1 MGHRHE
7 GPLLTA
13 PAVRI
18 AGVLLLAVL
27 AGCASLPPVAVRAP
41 SSAFL
46 DTRDTSLGRIAAAS
60 LSEAGRS
67 ESGFRLLPTGD
78 FALDARLELARRAER
93 SIDAQYYYVQRDS
106 VGLQFLRELR
116 NAAQRG
122 VRVRLLVD
130 DLYTAGGDELFHSLA
145 TIPNVEIRFFNPLPS
160 RRASVS
166 GRLLFSLHE
175 FDRINHRMH
184 NKLFI
189 ADNRMSISGGRNMA
203 NEYFMRSAHANFIDL
218 DVLAAGPV
226 VRELSGVFDGYWNSD
241 YAYPATS
248 VVSTAGDASH
258 GPGRFDRLAIDIGP
272 TLELKT
278 IDPLN
283 PVSVAAELSAGKISL
298 TPAQASVLA
307 DSPAKVVR
315 RDRGEHVSTVTRSVL
330 EAFGEARGEIRIA
343 SPYFI
348 PGQEGLTVLTGAIER
363 GVRIRVMTNG
373 FGATDEPLVHQR
385 YSHYRREMLRAGLDL
400 YELRPDPA
408 HDAANLGNFGSSSA
422 RLHAKVAIIDS
433 KTVFIGS
440 MNLDPRSTW
449 SNTEM
454 GLLIESEKLAGQIKS
469 VLRNDRNASL
479 YRLRLANN
487 GESIEWVA
495 TDSSGATRVI
505 RDEPDSHWLLRLKTF
520 LLQPFI
526 SEDLL

>member
-1 MGHRHE
+1 LITVPVEVEMNGIPRMVVLRSISLY
-7 GPLLTA
+7 GLSDVRLTFRDGTDNYFA
-13 PAVRI
+13 RQQVFERI
-18 AGVLLLAVL
+18 ADLNLPNGVTP
-27 AGCASLPPVAVRAP
+27 SVAP
-41 SSAFL
+41 
-46 DTRDTSLGRIAAAS
+46 
-60 LSEAGRS
+60 
-67 ESGFRLLPTGD
+67 
-78 FALDARLELARRAER
+78 
-93 SIDAQYYYVQRDS
+93 
-106 VGLQFLRELR
+106 
-116 NAAQRG
+116 
-122 VRVRLLVD
+122 
-130 DLYTAGGDELFHSLA
+130 
-145 TIPNVEIRFFNPLPS
+145 
-160 RRASVS
+160 
-166 GRLLFSLHE
+166 LFSPSGLIYRYVLQSP
-175 FDRINHRMH
+175 DR
-184 NKLFI
+184 
-189 ADNRMSISGGRNMA
+189 S
-203 NEYFMRSAHANFIDL
+203 
-218 DVLAAGPV
+218 P
-226 VRELSGVFDGYWNSD
+226 
-241 YAYPATS
+241 
-248 VVSTAGDASH
+248 
-258 GPGRFDRLAIDIGP
+258 
-272 TLELKT
+272 LELKT